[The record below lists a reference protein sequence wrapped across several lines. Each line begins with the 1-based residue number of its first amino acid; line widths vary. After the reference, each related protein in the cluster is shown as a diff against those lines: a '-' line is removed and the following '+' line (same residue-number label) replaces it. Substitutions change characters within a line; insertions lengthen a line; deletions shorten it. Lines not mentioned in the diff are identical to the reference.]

1 MFTFDFILLNHVKTS
16 SDFFFSETQF
26 VFSRGMQVEKQ
37 PSLSFSLQREPPSI
51 TEQLVVKCHGARRS
65 SSIQM
70 LMDGTSAP
78 FHTYHP
84 AFLLVSFQQST
95 RAAAVLPPC
104 AAAGLRRH
112 YVLFHASFCAVIA
125 INDLELSHALNLR
138 KLLNFLT

>member
-1 MFTFDFILLNHVKTS
+1 M
-16 SDFFFSETQF
+16 
-26 VFSRGMQVEKQ
+26 
-37 PSLSFSLQREPPSI
+37 
-51 TEQLVVKCHGARRS
+51 KCHGARRS

-95 RAAAVLPPC
+95 GAAAAAPI